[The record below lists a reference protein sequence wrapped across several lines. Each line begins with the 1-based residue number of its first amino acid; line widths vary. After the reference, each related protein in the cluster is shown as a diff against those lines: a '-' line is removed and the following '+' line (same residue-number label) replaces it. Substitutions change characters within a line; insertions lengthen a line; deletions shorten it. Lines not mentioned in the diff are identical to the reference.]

1 MTEIG
6 TSTKLGISHPCPAQ
20 AVLVLHSSG
29 FDVSAL
35 YGGFGLWGVVIGYA
49 SRNILEDLF
58 AGLLIVYRRWFTV
71 GDYVVVGGVGGCVG
85 INRSITRKLKSG

>member
-1 MTEIG
+1 MIARPNMSRNEWKMTEIG

-58 AGLLIVYRRWFTV
+58 AGLSRAPETPP
-71 GDYVVVGGVGGCVG
+71 
-85 INRSITRKLKSG
+85 